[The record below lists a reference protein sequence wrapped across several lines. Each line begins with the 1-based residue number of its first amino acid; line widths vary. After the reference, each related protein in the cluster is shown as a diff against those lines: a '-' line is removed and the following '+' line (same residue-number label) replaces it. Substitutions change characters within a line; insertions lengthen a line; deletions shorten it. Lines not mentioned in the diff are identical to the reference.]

1 MISERKEHNISVFEY
16 IELIL
21 LNCMLYCSPVRIMVK
36 WHFGVFLSMSMPCI
50 ILLCYDSGWANK
62 IEHLIMVILWV
73 IEGNKL

>member
-36 WHFGVFLSMSMPCI
+36 CWCFPKYVHALYYLVML
-50 ILLCYDSGWANK
+50 
-62 IEHLIMVILWV
+62 
-73 IEGNKL
+73 